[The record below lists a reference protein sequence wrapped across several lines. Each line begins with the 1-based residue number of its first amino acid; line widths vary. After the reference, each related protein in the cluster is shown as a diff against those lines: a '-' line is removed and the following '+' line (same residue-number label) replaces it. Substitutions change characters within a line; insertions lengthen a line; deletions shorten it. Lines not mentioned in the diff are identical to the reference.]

1 VQVDLRALVDYS
13 SVEAFVMQGR
23 AVINLPV
30 VPSCTEDQWFK
41 DKCSKGQSQAG
52 VSVGSQAGAT
62 LSGITI
68 YEMGC
73 MWTANADAD
82 GPQRGASYPQLGLHV
97 DR

>member
-1 VQVDLRALVDYS
+1 
-13 SVEAFVMQGR
+13 MQGR

-52 VSVGSQAGAT
+52 VSVGSQVGAT

-73 MWTANADAD
+73 MWTADAD
-82 GPQRGASYPQLGLHV
+82 GPQRDAGYAQLGLHV

>member
-1 VQVDLRALVDYS
+1 VDLRALVDYS

-73 MWTANADAD
+73 MWTADAD
-82 GPQRGASYPQLGLHV
+82 GPQRDAGYAQLGLHV
-97 DR
+97 NVDR